1 MESVTH
7 ESVDESGGHAT
18 VEGNEQGE
26 VLLAAQTQRQAQVW
40 DLDLLDVD
48 VILSFT
54 GETVTQLLLQWLEA
68 IRLQKWRKHNILAAK
83 EIINA
88 ISTNEYTVVF
98 SLWKCE

>member
-7 ESVDESGGHAT
+7 ERVDESGGHAT

-40 DLDLLDVD
+40 DLDRLDVD
-48 VILSFT
+48 VRLSFT

-68 IRLQKWRKHNILAAK
+68 IRLQKWRKHILAAK

-88 ISTNEYTVVF
+88 IST
-98 SLWKCE
+98 